1 MKTLDLYII
10 KNYFKT
16 LIVMLTMFIPISVL
30 VDLSQN
36 IDKFKQHDL
45 SFYEILIH
53 YYDFVWVFG
62 YMLFP
67 IFLFLS
73 VIWFTSKLAM
83 NSEIIAIL
91 SSGISFYR
99 FLFPF
104 IISACIVTIIAF
116 FSSMFF
122 VPNASKKY
130 NDFEYK
136 FINKSKKIRKTEN
149 IYKQISDD
157 DFIYVSNYNS
167 NRNIGYNF
175 AWESFDG
182 NKLKYKINAQNIRW
196 IEKDTIHRL
205 TNFFERKIINNKE
218 IIRFK
223 KRLDTLLPID
233 LESISPTIYKA
244 QTLNFFEL
252 NEFIDFENKN
262 GSPLINQHLF
272 ERNKRWSIPVSALI
286 LTIIAVAVSSFK
298 KRGGIGLN
306 LAAGIIIAF
315 IYIFFDKIFE
325 VMVEKSNFS
334 PWIAAWTPNFIFFLI
349 SIYMLKNA
357 KK

>member
-45 SFYEILIH
+45 SFNEILIH

-104 IISACIVTIIAF
+104 VISACIVTVIAF

-122 VPNASKKY
+122 VPNASK
-130 NDFEYK
+130 
-136 FINKSKKIRKTEN
+136 
-149 IYKQISDD
+149 
-157 DFIYVSNYNS
+157 NYNC
-167 NRNIGYNF
+167 
-175 AWESFDG
+175 
-182 NKLKYKINAQNIRW
+182 
-196 IEKDTIHRL
+196 
-205 TNFFERKIINNKE
+205 
-218 IIRFK
+218 
-223 KRLDTLLPID
+223 LLYT
-233 LESISPTIYKA
+233 SP
-244 QTLNFFEL
+244 
-252 NEFIDFENKN
+252 
-262 GSPLINQHLF
+262 SP
-272 ERNKRWSIPVSALI
+272 R
-286 LTIIAVAVSSFK
+286 
-298 KRGGIGLN
+298 
-306 LAAGIIIAF
+306 
-315 IYIFFDKIFE
+315 D
-325 VMVEKSNFS
+325 
-334 PWIAAWTPNFIFFLI
+334 
-349 SIYMLKNA
+349 
-357 KK
+357 

>member
-45 SFYEILIH
+45 SFNEILIH

-104 IISACIVTIIAF
+104 VISACIVTVIAF

-122 VPNASKKY
+122 VPNAS
-130 NDFEYK
+130 
-136 FINKSKKIRKTEN
+136 
-149 IYKQISDD
+149 
-157 DFIYVSNYNS
+157 
-167 NRNIGYNF
+167 
-175 AWESFDG
+175 
-182 NKLKYKINAQNIRW
+182 
-196 IEKDTIHRL
+196 
-205 TNFFERKIINNKE
+205 
-218 IIRFK
+218 
-223 KRLDTLLPID
+223 
-233 LESISPTIYKA
+233 
-244 QTLNFFEL
+244 
-252 NEFIDFENKN
+252 
-262 GSPLINQHLF
+262 
-272 ERNKRWSIPVSALI
+272 
-286 LTIIAVAVSSFK
+286 
-298 KRGGIGLN
+298 
-306 LAAGIIIAF
+306 
-315 IYIFFDKIFE
+315 
-325 VMVEKSNFS
+325 
-334 PWIAAWTPNFIFFLI
+334 
-349 SIYMLKNA
+349 
-357 KK
+357 